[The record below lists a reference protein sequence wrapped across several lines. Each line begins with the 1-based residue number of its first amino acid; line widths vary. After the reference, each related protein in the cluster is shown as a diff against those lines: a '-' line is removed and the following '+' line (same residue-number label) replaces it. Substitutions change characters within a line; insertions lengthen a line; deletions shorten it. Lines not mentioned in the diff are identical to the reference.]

1 MLNTAN
7 LLDDANQNYNE
18 LSPHTIQNGRHQKS
32 LQTINA
38 EEGVEKRELSY
49 TVGENLSWYSHYGKQ
64 YEDSSKTKSRIAT

>member
-1 MLNTAN
+1 MRYHLILVRMIIIKN
-7 LLDDANQNYNE
+7 
-18 LSPHTIQNGRHQKS
+18 

-64 YEDSSKTKSRIAT
+64 YGGSLKN